1 VLLFGHNKLFMQ
13 TISKKVILIGNFG
26 VGKTSLTRQFV
37 FQKFADEYLTTLGV
51 KIDKK
56 VLIINEIQA
65 NLIIWDIAGEVSQT
79 KVPKSYYLGANG
91 IIYVFDLTRPSTFKH
106 ITEDLDY
113 IKQVLPNVPYIIVG
127 NKKDLLTEEQLQD
140 TIAQLPLP
148 CEYFTSAKT
157 GEKVEEMF
165 YDLTQ
170 KMIS

>member
-1 VLLFGHNKLFMQ
+1 MQ
-13 TISKKVILIGNFG
+13 SISKKVILVGNFG

-37 FQKFADEYLTTLGV
+37 YQKFADEYLTTLGV

-56 VLIINEIQA
+56 TLIINEIEV
-65 NLIIWDIAGEVSQT
+65 NMIIWDIAGEVSQT

-113 IKQVLPNVPYIIVG
+113 IKQMLPNAPYILAG
-127 NKKDLLTEEQLQD
+127 NKKDLLSEEELKE

-148 CEYFTSAKT
+148 CEYLTSART
-157 GEKVEEMF
+157 GEKVEQMF
-165 YDLTQ
+165 DELTR
-170 KMIS
+170 KMIGK